1 MEFEENKDNFIEKND
16 LTEEQSE
23 LVVAEETVV
32 SADLETAAEDVS
44 DVAAEETAAEEAVSE
59 TDAAD
64 EAGETESA
72 VEETESAAE
81 EPSTEETAEV
91 VSEEAAEEETTEPES
106 EEAAEEET
114 AEPESEEA
122 AEEETAE
129 PESEEAVE
137 EETVKPESEEAVE
150 EETVDSESE
159 EPAVDE
165 TAEPES
171 VESENTIEPV
181 EETAAEAEP
190 EEPEIEFERVL
201 PEVVVLEVTEEE
213 LADAVEP
220 VKAEPEPEEE
230 LQPEELQPEELLQLE
245 ESIIEEE
252 FQPEEPQPQPE
263 SLQEETSKEEAAQ
276 EKTPAADEPQ
286 TKAAAK
292 KGKGSLAVKIVGI
305 ILLLL
310 VIFVPAG
317 YSLIKGDA
325 FQKDLINQKKVLSRS
340 YESIYRKEIF
350 PKLSQL
356 FIPEWAKQ
364 PEGKPK
370 PEPPTVPQGSAGVD
384 PDAHIPDA
392 DKPKGLLDG
401 VPQVPEG
408 QEYYP
413 LYIEDHMIVYGRD
426 NWLFTAGDGS
436 SSLEYFAGTNVLA
449 EEDLAY
455 CAEVLNTLYEI
466 CNAKGVELVM
476 EVGPN
481 KEQVYPEF
489 FPSVTV
495 ENNQKRLL
503 LLEQYLH
510 ENCSAPFVY
519 PIRELAAHK
528 DQYDTYW
535 KYDTHWNTTGSYI
548 GMKAIYEALGRPI
561 SDKYAVMR
569 TEETNRGD
577 LAGITGYTDPY
588 TDYIT
593 EYKPNI
599 SVETEVYCDWEYDI
613 DDYGKRYI
621 SSAQNERKL
630 FVCGDSFR
638 VSLAAHMCKDYKYT
652 DVVHRDIVGLEI
664 PVERLQ
670 ALTEGD
676 TLVLVCVERWDYY
689 MFGVIPVIIEAMQ

>member
-1 MEFEENKDNFIEKND
+1 MEFEENKDNIIEKND
-16 LTEEQSE
+16 QTEEQTDSVVTEEADTSADSE
-23 LVVAEETVV
+23 TAQEAITDDAGEETVTEEAATEEAA
-32 SADLETAAEDVS
+32 SESSAAEEEAAEA
-44 DVAAEETAAEEAVSE
+44 AAEETTPEEI
-59 TDAAD
+59 
-64 EAGETESA
+64 
-72 VEETESAAE
+72 VEEESSEITED
-81 EPSTEETAEV
+81 
-91 VSEEAAEEETTEPES
+91 
-106 EEAAEEET
+106 ET
-114 AEPESEEA
+114 AEPK
-122 AEEETAE
+122 AEE
-129 PESEEAVE
+129 VQ
-137 EETVKPESEEAVE
+137 
-150 EETVDSESE
+150 
-159 EPAVDE
+159 VDE
-165 TAEPES
+165 TAEPEPEETS
-171 VESENTIEPV
+171 ADENAELESA
-181 EETAAEAEP
+181 ETAAEETAEP
-190 EEPEIEFERVL
+190 EAEETAVEETTEPTSEDSENMSEPVENAVSEIEQEEPEIEFERVL
-201 PEVVVLEVTEEE
+201 PDVVVLEMTEEE
-213 LADAVEP
+213 LADTVEP
-220 VKAEPEPEEE
+220 VEEE
-230 LQPEELQPEELLQLE
+230 PQTEEPQPEELLQAE
-245 ESIIEEE
+245 ESIIEEK
-252 FQPEEPQPQPE
+252 FQPEEAQPQPE
-263 SLQEETSKEEAAQ
+263 VIQKETSIEEAAQ
-276 EKTPAADEPQ
+276 EETPPADEPQ

-292 KGKGSLAVKIVGI
+292 KGRGSLAVKIIGI
-305 ILLLL
+305 VLLLL
-310 VIFVPAG
+310 LIFVPAG

-325 FQKDLINQKKVLSRS
+325 FQKELINQKKVLTRS

-350 PKLSQL
+350 PKLSQM
-356 FIPEWAKQ
+356 FIPKWAKQ
-364 PEGKPK
+364 PEVK
-370 PEPPTVPQGSAGVD
+370 PEPEPQTEPTGSAQFD
-384 PDAHIPDA
+384 PGARIPDA
-392 DKPKGLLDG
+392 DKPKGILDG

-436 SSLEYFAGTNVLA
+436 SSLEYFAGTNILA
-449 EEDLAY
+449 QEDLAY
-455 CAEVLNTLYEI
+455 CADVLNTLYEI

-489 FPSVTV
+489 FPSYTV

-577 LAGITGYTDPY
+577 LAGITGYTDLY

-621 SSAQNERKL
+621 SSAQNNRKL

-664 PVERLQ
+664 PVERLRE
-670 ALTEGD
+670 LTSGD

>member
-23 LVVAEETVV
+23 SVKTEEEVV
-32 SADLETAAEDVS
+32 SADLETAAEAAAD
-44 DVAAEETAAEEAVSE
+44 DAAEKTAAEEAAAEEGTAAEAVSE

-81 EPSTEETAEV
+81 ETSTDETAEV
-91 VSEEAAEEETTEPES
+91 VPEETAEES
-106 EEAAEEET
+106 AEET
-114 AEPESEEA
+114 AEPESEET
-122 AEEETAE
+122 AEEETTE
-129 PESEEAVE
+129 PEPEEAVGQE
-137 EETVKPESEEAVE
+137 TVESELETAGAEETG
-150 EETVDSESE
+150 DSESE
-159 EPAVDE
+159 ETAVDE
-165 TAEPES
+165 MAESES
-171 VESENTIEPV
+171 VEAENTNEPV
-181 EETAAEAEP
+181 EETATEIES

-230 LQPEELQPEELLQLE
+230 LQPEELLQLE

-252 FQPEEPQPQPE
+252 FQPEEEPQPQPE
-263 SLQEETSKEEAAQ
+263 AFQEETSKEEAAQ
-276 EKTPAADEPQ
+276 EETPTAKEPQ
-286 TKAAAK
+286 TKDAAK

-305 ILLLL
+305 ILLLI

-317 YSLIKGDA
+317 YSLIKGEA
-325 FQKDLINQKKVLSRS
+325 FQKDLINQKKFLSRS

-364 PEGKPK
+364 PEVKPE
-370 PEPPTVPQGSAGVD
+370 PEPPTVPQGSASVD

-689 MFGVIPVIIEAMQ
+689 MFGVIPIIIEAMQ

>member
-1 MEFEENKDNFIEKND
+1 MEFEENKDNIIEKND
-16 LTEEQSE
+16 LTEEQTESVVPEESVASSDSE
-23 LVVAEETVV
+23 AAQETVV
-32 SADLETAAEDVS
+32 DD
-44 DVAAEETAAEEAVSE
+44 AAEETAAEEAAAEDAVSE
-59 TDAAD
+59 NSAAD
-64 EAGETESA
+64 EAKEAEASA
-72 VEETESAAE
+72 EETTTGEAVDEESVEITADENVELEPEEAA
-81 EPSTEETAEV
+81 TEETAEP
-91 VSEEAAEEETTEPES
+91 VSEEAVA
-106 EEAAEEET
+106 EET
-114 AEPESEEA
+114 AELVLEEA
-122 AEEETAE
+122 ENITEPTEDTASET
-129 PESEEAVE
+129 
-137 EETVKPESEEAVE
+137 
-150 EETVDSESE
+150 
-159 EPAVDE
+159 
-165 TAEPES
+165 
-171 VESENTIEPV
+171 
-181 EETAAEAEP
+181 EP

-201 PEVVVLEVTEEE
+201 PEVVVLEMTEEE
-213 LADAVEP
+213 LADTVEP
-220 VKAEPEPEEE
+220 VEEE
-230 LQPEELQPEELLQLE
+230 PQAEEEPQPEDLLLSEELLQAE

-252 FQPEEPQPQPE
+252 FQPEEPQSQPE
-263 SLQEETSKEEAAQ
+263 ELQEESSKEEAAQ
-276 EKTPAADEPQ
+276 EGTTSADEPQ

-292 KGKGSLAVKIVGI
+292 KGRGSLAVKIIGI

-310 VIFVPAG
+310 LIFVPAG

-325 FQKDLINQKKVLSRS
+325 FQKELINQKKVLTRS

-350 PKLSQL
+350 PKLSQM
-356 FIPEWAKQ
+356 FIPKWAKQ
-364 PEGKPK
+364 PEVK
-370 PEPPTVPQGSAGVD
+370 PEPEPQTVPQGSAGVD
-384 PDAHIPDA
+384 PDAHIPGA

-455 CAEVLNTLYEI
+455 CADVLNTLYEI

-489 FPSVTV
+489 FPSYTV

-689 MFGVIPVIIEAMQ
+689 MFGVIPVIIEAMQE

>member
-16 LTEEQSE
+16 LTEEQPE
-23 LVVAEETVV
+23 PVKTEEEVV
-32 SADLETAAEDVS
+32 SADLETAAE
-44 DVAAEETAAEEAVSE
+44 ETS
-59 TDAAD
+59 TD
-64 EAGETESA
+64 
-72 VEETESAAE
+72 
-81 EPSTEETAEV
+81 ETAEV
-91 VSEEAAEEETTEPES
+91 ES

-114 AEPESEEA
+114 AEPEPEEA
-122 AEEETAE
+122 AKEETAE
-129 PESEEAVE
+129 PEPEEAVE
-137 EETVKPESEEAVE
+137 EETVGSEVETAGE
-150 EETVDSESE
+150 EETGDSESE
-159 EPAVDE
+159 ETAVDE

-171 VESENTIEPV
+171 VESVNMSETAED
-181 EETAAEAEP
+181 TAAEIEP

-230 LQPEELQPEELLQLE
+230 LQPEEELLQLE

-252 FQPEEPQPQPE
+252 FQSEEPQPQPE
-263 SLQEETSKEEAAQ
+263 SFQEETLKEEAAQ

-325 FQKDLINQKKVLSRS
+325 FQKDLINQKKFLSRS

-364 PEGKPK
+364 PEVKPA
-370 PEPPTVPQGSAGVD
+370 PEPPTLPQGSASVD

-436 SSLEYFAGTNVLA
+436 SSLEYFAGTNILA

-510 ENCSAPFVY
+510 ENCSTPFVY

>member
-1 MEFEENKDNFIEKND
+1 MEFEENKDNIIEKND

-23 LVVAEETVV
+23 SVETEEAVVAAE
-32 SADLETAAEDVS
+32 LETAAEAAAD
-44 DVAAEETAAEEAVSE
+44 DAAEKTAAEEAAAEEGTAEEAVSE

-72 VEETESAAE
+72 VEETKSAAE
-81 EPSTEETAEV
+81 ETPTDETAEKVAEETAEESAEETAEPG
-91 VSEEAAEEETTEPES
+91 SEET
-106 EEAAEEET
+106 AEEET
-114 AEPESEEA
+114 AEPESEE
-122 AEEETAE
+122 EVEQETVE
-129 PESEEAVE
+129 TESEEAVE
-137 EETVKPESEEAVE
+137 EETGE
-150 EETVDSESE
+150 SESE
-159 EPAVDE
+159 ETAVDE
-165 TAEPES
+165 TAESES
-171 VESENTIEPV
+171 VEAENTNEPV
-181 EETAAEAEP
+181 EETTAEIES

-220 VKAEPEPEEE
+220 IKAEPEQE
-230 LQPEELQPEELLQLE
+230 EELQPEELLQLE

-252 FQPEEPQPQPE
+252 FQPEEPQLQPE
-263 SLQEETSKEEAAQ
+263 SSQEETSKEEASQ
-276 EKTPAADEPQ
+276 EETPTAKEPQ

-305 ILLLL
+305 ILLLI

-356 FIPEWAKQ
+356 FIPEWAKK
-364 PEGKPK
+364 PEVKPE

-408 QEYYP
+408 QDYYP

-436 SSLEYFAGTNVLA
+436 SSLEYFAGTNILA

>member
-1 MEFEENKDNFIEKND
+1 MEFEENKDNIIEKND
-16 LTEEQSE
+16 LTEEQTE
-23 LVVAEETVV
+23 LVIPEETDA
-32 SADLETAAEDVS
+32 SADSEATQETVAD
-44 DVAAEETAAEEAVSE
+44 DAAEETAAEEAAAEDAISE
-59 TDAAD
+59 NSAAD
-64 EAGETESA
+64 EAKEAEASA
-72 VEETESAAE
+72 EETTTGEAVDE
-81 EPSTEETAEV
+81 EPAEITADENVELEPAEAATEETAEP
-91 VSEEAAEEETTEPES
+91 VSEEVVAEETAVEETTEPAS
-106 EEAAEEET
+106 EEAENITEPTEDTASET
-114 AEPESEEA
+114 
-122 AEEETAE
+122 
-129 PESEEAVE
+129 
-137 EETVKPESEEAVE
+137 
-150 EETVDSESE
+150 
-159 EPAVDE
+159 
-165 TAEPES
+165 
-171 VESENTIEPV
+171 
-181 EETAAEAEP
+181 EP

-201 PEVVVLEVTEEE
+201 PEVVVLEMTEEE
-213 LADAVEP
+213 LADTVEP
-220 VKAEPEPEEE
+220 VEEE
-230 LQPEELQPEELLQLE
+230 SQAEEEPQPEDLLLSEELLQAE

-252 FQPEEPQPQPE
+252 FQPEEPQSQPE
-263 SLQEETSKEEAAQ
+263 ELQEESSKEEAVQ
-276 EKTPAADEPQ
+276 EGTTSADEPQ

-292 KGKGSLAVKIVGI
+292 KGRGSLAVKIIGI

-310 VIFVPAG
+310 LIFVPAG

-325 FQKDLINQKKVLSRS
+325 FQKELINQKKVLTRS

-350 PKLSQL
+350 PKLSQM
-356 FIPEWAKQ
+356 FIPKWAKQ
-364 PEGKPK
+364 PEVK
-370 PEPPTVPQGSAGVD
+370 PEPEPQTVPQGSAGVD
-384 PDAHIPDA
+384 PDAHIPGA

-455 CAEVLNTLYEI
+455 CADVLNTLYEI

-489 FPSVTV
+489 FPSYTV

-689 MFGVIPVIIEAMQ
+689 MFGVIPVIIEAMQE

>member
-1 MEFEENKDNFIEKND
+1 MEFEENKDNIIEKND

-23 LVVAEETVV
+23 SVETEEAVAAAE
-32 SADLETAAEDVS
+32 LETAAEAAAD
-44 DVAAEETAAEEAVSE
+44 DAAEKTAAEEAAAEEGTAAEAVSE

-81 EPSTEETAEV
+81 ETSTDETAEV
-91 VSEEAAEEETTEPES
+91 VPEETAEES
-106 EEAAEEET
+106 AEET
-114 AEPESEEA
+114 AEPESEET
-122 AEEETAE
+122 AEEETTE
-129 PESEEAVE
+129 PEPEEAVGQE
-137 EETVKPESEEAVE
+137 TVESERETAGAEETG
-150 EETVDSESE
+150 DSESE
-159 EPAVDE
+159 ETAVDE
-165 TAEPES
+165 TAESES
-171 VESENTIEPV
+171 VEAENTNEPV
-181 EETAAEAEP
+181 EETTAEIES

-220 VKAEPEPEEE
+220 IKAEPEQE
-230 LQPEELQPEELLQLE
+230 EELQPEELLQLE

-252 FQPEEPQPQPE
+252 FQPEEPQLQPE
-263 SLQEETSKEEAAQ
+263 SSQEETSKEEAAQ
-276 EKTPAADEPQ
+276 EETPTTKEPQ

-305 ILLLL
+305 ILLLI

-364 PEGKPK
+364 PEVK
-370 PEPPTVPQGSAGVD
+370 PEPEPQTVPQGSAGVD

-408 QEYYP
+408 QDYYP

-436 SSLEYFAGTNVLA
+436 SSLEYFAGTNILA

-569 TEETNRGD
+569 
-577 LAGITGYTDPY
+577 
-588 TDYIT
+588 
-593 EYKPNI
+593 
-599 SVETEVYCDWEYDI
+599 
-613 DDYGKRYI
+613 
-621 SSAQNERKL
+621 
-630 FVCGDSFR
+630 
-638 VSLAAHMCKDYKYT
+638 
-652 DVVHRDIVGLEI
+652 
-664 PVERLQ
+664 
-670 ALTEGD
+670 
-676 TLVLVCVERWDYY
+676 
-689 MFGVIPVIIEAMQ
+689 

>member
-1 MEFEENKDNFIEKND
+1 MEFEENKDNIIEKND

-23 LVVAEETVV
+23 SVETEEAVVAAE
-32 SADLETAAEDVS
+32 LETAAEAAAD
-44 DVAAEETAAEEAVSE
+44 DAAEKTAALEAAAEEGAAEEAVSE

-72 VEETESAAE
+72 VKVTKSAAE
-81 EPSTEETAEV
+81 ETPTDETAEKVAEETAEESAEETAEPG
-91 VSEEAAEEETTEPES
+91 SEET
-106 EEAAEEET
+106 AEEET
-114 AEPESEEA
+114 AEPESEE
-122 AEEETAE
+122 EVEQETVE
-129 PESEEAVE
+129 TESEEAVE
-137 EETVKPESEEAVE
+137 EETGE
-150 EETVDSESE
+150 SESE
-159 EPAVDE
+159 ETAVDE
-165 TAEPES
+165 TAESES
-171 VESENTIEPV
+171 VEAENTNEPV
-181 EETAAEAEP
+181 EETTAEIES

-220 VKAEPEPEEE
+220 VKAEPEQE
-230 LQPEELQPEELLQLE
+230 EELQPEELLQLE

-252 FQPEEPQPQPE
+252 FQPEEPQLQPE
-263 SLQEETSKEEAAQ
+263 SSQEETSKEEASQ
-276 EKTPAADEPQ
+276 EETPTAKEPQ

-305 ILLLL
+305 ILLLI

-364 PEGKPK
+364 PEVK
-370 PEPPTVPQGSAGVD
+370 PESEPQTVPQGSAGVD

-408 QEYYP
+408 QDYYP

-436 SSLEYFAGTNVLA
+436 SSLEYFAGTNILA